1 MRFKRLLPL
10 DLRPRVFFVKV
21 LDNDPRPMLLL
32 VVIGLGDT
40 FLSFSL
46 FFWCFLVFLLI
57 FFSFGGFMRPSCRS
71 HVRKSKSA
79 RSFRKASGRTSA
91 RNLRGPM
98 RGGLRI

>member
-1 MRFKRLLPL
+1 
-10 DLRPRVFFVKV
+10 
-21 LDNDPRPMLLL
+21 
-32 VVIGLGDT
+32 
-40 FLSFSL
+40 
-46 FFWCFLVFLLI
+46 
-57 FFSFGGFMRPSCRS
+57 MRPSRRS